1 MAERAVLFTVPD
13 KDGIPVTMTVGAWR
27 RGIDMETRGDG
38 RQGFHLAY
46 DYETDILHMALGAA
60 RSAISIEQEADVFL
74 RVDPDTH
81 ELVGLTILNF
91 SRSFLQQRQKLDV
104 PLRIAAYA

>member
-1 MAERAVLFTVPD
+1 
-13 KDGIPVTMTVGAWR
+13 
-27 RGIDMETRGDG
+27 METRGDG
-38 RQGFHLAY
+38 QQGFHLVY
-46 DYETDILHMALGAA
+46 DYETDILHVALGVA
-60 RSAISIEQEADVFL
+60 RPAISIEQEADVFL

-91 SRSFLQQRQKLDV
+91 SRSFLQRRRELAV